1 MNEAMDQPHVT
12 RGFVLAGKTKA
23 TLEKGAN
30 LPFLGKP
37 GNPVRNHFI
46 AMCGEFVGTF
56 LFLFFAFTGT
66 QVANSQT
73 QGSVS
78 TTIAQGSN
86 PAQLL
91 YISLCF
97 GFSLGVNAW
106 VFFRISGGLF
116 NPAVTFGM
124 CLVGAMPWVRGGL
137 IFLSQ
142 IIGGITAA
150 GIVEVLF
157 PGQLN
162 VRTSLGA
169 GTSKTQGLFIE
180 MFLTTM
186 LVFTIFMLAAEKSKA
201 TFVAPVGIG
210 LSLFIAEL
218 AGVYYTGGSL
228 NPARSFGPDVVLAT
242 FEDYHWIYWIGPFLG
257 ALVAS
262 GFYKLMKGLEYE
274 TANPGQD
281 FDENETKIFDPE
293 TDVERPMVS
302 VVTGGSISEPSRPIS
317 GDTLSGYKREETPL
331 HQIHSRELGQG
342 SSRPHAQASAGTTRS
357 ARRLSSPLPPIDA
370 EDEKST
376 APLDTRDHSN
386 INGVGGEDIVHGGPH
401 YSQTANALDPRV
413 QREIDAMGTYQAGP
427 EVEAGESRL

>member
-1 MNEAMDQPHVT
+1 MEETTEEPQVT
-12 RGFVLAGKTKA
+12 RAFVIAGKTKA
-23 TLEKGAN
+23 TLAKGAS

-46 AMCGEFVGTF
+46 AMAGEFAVTF

-97 GFSLGVNAW
+97 GFSLGVNAC

-137 IFLSQ
+137 IFISQ

-150 GIVEVLF
+150 GIVAVLY

-218 AGVYYTGGSL
+218 AGKRPNMRPS
-228 NPARSFGPDVVLAT
+228 
-242 FEDYHWIYWIGPFLG
+242 PF
-257 ALVAS
+257 
-262 GFYKLMKGLEYE
+262 
-274 TANPGQD
+274 
-281 FDENETKIFDPE
+281 
-293 TDVERPMVS
+293 
-302 VVTGGSISEPSRPIS
+302 
-317 GDTLSGYKREETPL
+317 
-331 HQIHSRELGQG
+331 
-342 SSRPHAQASAGTTRS
+342 
-357 ARRLSSPLPPIDA
+357 
-370 EDEKST
+370 
-376 APLDTRDHSN
+376 
-386 INGVGGEDIVHGGPH
+386 
-401 YSQTANALDPRV
+401 
-413 QREIDAMGTYQAGP
+413 
-427 EVEAGESRL
+427 